1 MNVFAQNA
9 CEYADR
15 GLGAFPVDTRHKRPS
30 VKGWQTATPLQA
42 RKWAKSA
49 RLGSVDGLGIVMGK
63 QSWVTEIDVD
73 AVGEAWLAAAVQR
86 FGETPISIITAS
98 GKNKLWYRH
107 NGEGRMIRPFEGLPI
122 DVLGAGFTIAPPS
135 WREDLGA
142 SYEFCTGSLSDIAN
156 LPTIP
161 TEALGTTSYQVAEA
175 VQSGQRN
182 QSLWRWCM
190 AHARHCDDI
199 AALIDAAATWV
210 SAFPDPLSAKEI
222 ERCAKS
228 AWNYESSGRNYLGL
242 KKPQLTEGD
251 LTMDTLIDHPEAFA
265 LHKLFQRWHGRRS
278 SFAIAPRAMSEAGN
292 PPWPRRRIELARDI
306 LLERGYLEELAAPAK
321 AKRKAGLYRLNSPKA
336 TGERVYSDCAQI
348 REVWEPAR

>member
-15 GLGAFPVDTRHKRPS
+15 GLAAFPVDTRHKRPA
-30 VKGWQTATPLQA
+30 VKGWQSATPQHA
-42 RKWAKSA
+42 RNWAKST
-49 RLGSVDGLGIVMGK
+49 RLGSNNGLGIVMGK
-63 QSWVTEIDVD
+63 QSCVTEIDVD

-98 GKNKLWYRH
+98 GKSKLWYRH

-142 SYEFCTGSLSDIAN
+142 SYEFRTGSLSDIAN

-161 TEALGTTSYQVAEA
+161 SEALETTSFQVAEG
-175 VQSGQRN
+175 VQAGQRN

-190 AHARHCDDI
+190 AQARHCDDA
-199 AALIDAAATWV
+199 AALIDTAATWA
-210 SAFPDPLSAKEI
+210 SAFPIPLSAGEI

-228 AWNYESSGRNYLGL
+228 AWKYESTGRNFLGL
-242 KKPQLTEGD
+242 KKPQLSEGD
-251 LTMDTLIDHPEAFA
+251 FIMDTLIDHPEAFA
-265 LHKLFQRWHGRRS
+265 LYQFFQRWHGSRS
-278 SFAIAPRAMSEAGN
+278 SFAIAPTAMSAAGS
-292 PPWPRRRIELARDI
+292 PPWPRRRIERARDV

-321 AKRKAGLYRLNSPKA
+321 LERKSGLYRLNSPKWV
-336 TGERVYSDCAQI
+336 GERVYSDCWQNCQV
-348 REVWEPAR
+348 REVAR

>member
-30 VKGWQTATPLQA
+30 VKGWQSATPLQA

-98 GKNKLWYRH
+98 GKSKLWYRH
-107 NGEGRMIRPFEGLPI
+107 NGESRMIRPFEGLPI

-142 SYEFCTGSLSDIAN
+142 SYEFRTGNLSDIAN

-190 AHARHCDDI
+190 AQARHCDDI
-199 AALIDAAATWV
+199 AALIDSAATWV

-222 ERCAKS
+222 ERCARS
-228 AWNYESSGRNYLGL
+228 AWNYETTGRNYLAL

-251 LTMDTLIDHPEAFA
+251 FIMDTLINHPDAFM
-265 LHKLFQRWHGRRS
+265 LYHVFRRWHGNRT
-278 SFAIAPRAMSEAGN
+278 FAIAPTAMSAAGN
-292 PPWPRRRIELARDI
+292 PPWHRSRIERARDVLREI
-306 LLERGYLEELAAPAK
+306 GLLEELKSPTK
-321 AKRKAGLYRLNSPKA
+321 SKRKSGLYRLNLPKWL
-336 TGERVYSDCAQI
+336 GERVYSDCCRNPASP
-348 REVWEPAR
+348 EVAG